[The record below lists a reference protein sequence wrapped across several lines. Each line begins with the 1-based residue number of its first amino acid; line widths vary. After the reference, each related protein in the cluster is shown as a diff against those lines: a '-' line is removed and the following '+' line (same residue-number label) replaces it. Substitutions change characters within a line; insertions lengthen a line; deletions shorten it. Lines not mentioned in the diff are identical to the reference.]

1 MSLNQASNADNQ
13 GNQGNAGGNV
23 FNSVVNDNNTNL
35 NNPKKEKNNTNQLF
49 IGIIIFLLLI
59 EITYRNSVNTIRLI
73 YNYFKNYVKNNIL
86 MRNVKDDNN
95 EWLESDY
102 QKTKNINR
110 QMLYTLN
117 KMSNNRDKK
126 FQHIKDYKAK
136 KFMDTTVH
144 SYINNETLLKKSDNY
159 KYSNVYNIFN
169 FIYDVFTPSST

>member
-1 MSLNQASNADNQ
+1 MS
-13 GNQGNAGGNV
+13 NV
-23 FNSVVNDNNTNL
+23 NY
-35 NNPKKEKNNTNQLF
+35 NNPIKEKNNINQLF
-49 IGIIIFLLLI
+49 IGVIILLLLI
-59 EITYRNSVNTIRLI
+59 EIIYRNSINTISLI

-86 MRNVKDDNN
+86 MKNIKDDDN

-102 QKTKNINR
+102 EKTKNLNR

-136 KFMDTTVH
+136 NFMDTTVH

-159 KYSNVYNIFN
+159 KYQDEYNIFN

>member
-1 MSLNQASNADNQ
+1 MS
-13 GNQGNAGGNV
+13 NV
-23 FNSVVNDNNTNL
+23 NY
-35 NNPKKEKNNTNQLF
+35 NNPIKEKDNINQLF
-49 IGIIIFLLLI
+49 IGVIILLLLI
-59 EITYRNSVNTIRLI
+59 EIIYRNSVNTISLI

-86 MRNVKDDNN
+86 MKNIKDDDN

-102 QKTKNINR
+102 QKTKNLNR

-136 KFMDTTVH
+136 NFMETTVH

-159 KYSNVYNIFN
+159 KYQDEYNIFN

>member
-1 MSLNQASNADNQ
+1 MS
-13 GNQGNAGGNV
+13 NV
-23 FNSVVNDNNTNL
+23 NY
-35 NNPKKEKNNTNQLF
+35 NNPIKEKDNINQLF
-49 IGIIIFLLLI
+49 IGVIILLLLI
-59 EITYRNSVNTIRLI
+59 EIIYRNSINTISLI

-86 MRNVKDDNN
+86 MKNIKDDDN

-102 QKTKNINR
+102 EKTKNLNR

-136 KFMDTTVH
+136 NFMETTVH

-159 KYSNVYNIFN
+159 KYQDEYNIFN